1 MAILHEGATFI
12 GCKAERDNEAFSEL
26 TGSVRA
32 FAVRVVKYENLVFSS
47 TGIDLFGRGSVFVG
61 VDGVF
66 KGGHGPHTSSGIP
79 GDSDGFTD
87 ALLFA
92 GDEFSGKT
100 FGKGEARQLFGW
112 C

>member
-1 MAILHEGATFI
+1 MTVLHEGATFI
-12 GCKAERDNEAFSEL
+12 GCESKRDNEAFSEL

-32 FAVRVVKYENLVFSS
+32 FAVGVVEHEHLVFSA
-47 TGIDLFGRGSVFVG
+47 TGIDLLGGGGVFVG
-61 VDGVF
+61 VDRVF
-66 KGGHGPHTSSGIP
+66 KGGHGPHAPGGIP
-79 GDSDGFTD
+79 GDGDGFAD

-100 FGKGEARQLFGW
+100 FGKGKACQLFGW